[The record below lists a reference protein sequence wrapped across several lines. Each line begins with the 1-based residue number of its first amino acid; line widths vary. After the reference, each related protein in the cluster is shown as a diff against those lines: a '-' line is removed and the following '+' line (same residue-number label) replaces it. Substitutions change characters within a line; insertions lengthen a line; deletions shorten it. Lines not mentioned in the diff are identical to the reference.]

1 MDYITAVFCTI
12 IYIDR
17 NKIIWYDRLIMKKIE
32 KITILAYFFGHN
44 AQYAQSVN
52 GSGVIL

>member
-44 AQYAQSVN
+44 AQYAQGAN
-52 GSGVIL
+52 EFGVI